1 MASLILGDKQT
12 LKTENNGKNWE
23 LSLDGATDY
32 ITLSNGEKLICL
44 NSGLFLLDLDGIL
57 KNLNIKDPFKIYV
70 DENDKVTVTTKNGD
84 IYAGYP
90 PKFNQIGNDHKGEPT
105 ADGIIGEDGVLDNNG
120 NLVTS
125 EDSLSVSGNIYTKTL
140 KIKNLKEEDV
150 DKVTVYILNNILY
163 PYISKNCVGYKLF
176 PLGEI
181 TAQSN
186 NNKTIYIK
194 TTENFFKQVQSSFI
208 NWQEDVGM
216 EPINNITLGD
226 LFPEEEKT
234 YVQTDTIDE
243 VKYLE
248 AKEKTLKIIEEVKK
262 TVQKENERIVTNID
276 PGLLSNVITKSP
288 TDALENNI
296 SAYKEYVTMA
306 QQTNLSFLN
315 MITERIYTFDEYS
328 LRKLIKN
335 SVYECVNSLS
345 GYVKVKLLEAIR
357 NKEEYFDVLSMPFK
371 YNYRNSVIKALS
383 KYSDEI
389 KSKTKEINSKNDKDL
404 ISLAAQY
411 YNSVERENLIYNSVK
426 ILSETISSFDY
437 KNIAT
442 KYNACVKNINDF
454 LDGIKK
460 TQNVK
465 NYYETFNFL
474 YKDYDFSILN
484 DIVFNKI
491 YETYKNKMLQH
502 ISNRIINKTFYE
514 NTLLSLSEIEQKN
527 TLGYIKEIMEKF
539 VDRCLE
545 LLLKCYNEAKIEKVQ
560 IIKKQDNYLSKW
572 VKEYSEN
579 RDKKYFNDYHAPKLE
594 KQTKLVLEKNLKN
607 IFDKFNTDRGIL

>member
-70 DENDKVTVTTKNGD
+70 GEDDKVTITTKNGD
-84 IYAGYP
+84 VYVGYP
-90 PKFNQIGNDHKGEPT
+90 PNFNQVGNDHKGEPT
-105 ADGIIGEDGVLDNNG
+105 ADGVVGEDGFLDNNG

-125 EDSLSVSGNIYTKTL
+125 EDSLSVNGNIYTKTL

-216 EPINNITLGD
+216 GPINNITLGD
-226 LFPEEEKT
+226 LFQEEEKT
-234 YVQTDTIDE
+234 YIQTDTIDE

-262 TVQKENERIVTNID
+262 AVQKENERIVTNID

-296 SAYKEYVTMA
+296 SAYKEYVVMA

-345 GYVKVKLLEAIR
+345 GYVKMKLLEAIR
-357 NKEEYFDVLSMPFK
+357 NKEEYFDILNMPFK

-404 ISLAAQY
+404 ISLAARY

-426 ILSETISSFDY
+426 ILNETINNFDY

-460 TQNVK
+460 TQNIK
-465 NYYETFNFL
+465 SYYETFSFL
-474 YKDYDFSILN
+474 YKDYDFNILN

-491 YETYKNKMLQH
+491 YETYKSKMMQH
-502 ISNRIINKTFYE
+502 ISSRIINKTFYE
-514 NTLLSLSEIEQKN
+514 NTLLSLTEIEQKN

-545 LLLKCYNEAKIEKVQ
+545 LLLKCYNEIKFEKIQ
-560 IIKKQDNYLSKW
+560 IIKKQDNYLNKW

-579 RDKKYFNDYHAPKLE
+579 RDKKYFNDYYAPKLE

-607 IFDKFNTDRGIL
+607 VFNKFNTERGIL